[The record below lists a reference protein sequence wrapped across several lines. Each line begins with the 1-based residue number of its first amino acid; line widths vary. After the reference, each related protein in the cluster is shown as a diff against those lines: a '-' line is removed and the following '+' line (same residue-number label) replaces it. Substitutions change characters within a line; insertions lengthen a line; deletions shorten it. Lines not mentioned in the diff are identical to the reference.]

1 MRHSICIAMLLCT
14 APALAAD
21 TKPSLVSPPS
31 PPAVTYQ
38 VWGFKWDGQR
48 FVKQPADCYT
58 TTDLKKASDYATQV
72 DSFFGWTATTNLP
85 EAAVVHTTFH
95 GAAVTD
101 SRPSAAPPQPTFD
114 VWAFHL
120 QNGQWVKD
128 AQHSWKTTDP
138 EQGIAYAKQ
147 VNAVPGWR
155 ATDNCPDTVPL
166 NQRYVDGGTLHGAP
180 TYVSAASR
188 LPASIYAGPW
198 GAYLQQMLSGIYV
211 DPNAPG
217 EIDSTPSVSNS
228 NYGDTSDIQNMI
240 ATQDM
245 INQQQQLNNIQDTIN
260 TQNFINTE
268 NMVNNMQDMVN
279 TQNAVNEQN
288 MINAMQ

>member
-1 MRHSICIAMLLCT
+1 MRHSICIAVLLCT

-21 TKPSLVSPPS
+21 SKPSPVSPPS
-31 PPAVTYQ
+31 PAPVTYQ
-38 VWGFKWDGQR
+38 VWGFKWDGQQY
-48 FVKQPADCYT
+48 VKQPAYCYT

-72 DSFFGWTATTNLP
+72 DSFWGWTATTNLP
-85 EAAVVHTTFH
+85 EGAVVHTKFQ
-95 GAAVTD
+95 GPAVTEGQ
-101 SRPSAAPPQPTFD
+101 PSAIPSQPIFD

-155 ATDNCPDTVPL
+155 ATDNCPDPVPL
-166 NQRYVDGGTLHGAP
+166 NQRYVDGGPLHGAP
-180 TYVSAASR
+180 ALVSAASR

-198 GAYLQQMLSGIYV
+198 GAYLQQVLSGIYV
-211 DPNAPG
+211 DPNAPV
-217 EIDSTPSVSNS
+217 EVDSTPSVSTYS
-228 NYGDTSDIQNMI
+228 DTSDIQNMI

-245 INQQQQLNNIQDTIN
+245 LNQQQQSNNIQDMIN